1 MRLTDRTLRI
11 WAWALFILFMAAGWG
26 SALLLIANPES
37 GSDWGGD
44 GVFATLGFG
53 LMVTL
58 FPLVGALLIQSQP
71 RNRIGWVLVAI
82 GASWALTSV
91 GDMYA
96 AWALEL
102 HPGSLPGGEAVV
114 ALNSGLW
121 LPPILL
127 MGVYLILLFPD
138 GHLPSPRWRILAWGA
153 LVVGVCGFA
162 SITLYP
168 GPIDDVAIPVE
179 QNPLGVE
186 ALQPLFDVLFYI
198 VLPLIPLCVLAAA
211 VSAVLRYRRATG
223 VARLQMKWL
232 MAAGA
237 VVAVF
242 FATTMTMSLSNLFRT
257 PDGSDNAVQV
267 FFQTLSI
274 TAFGLIPIAI
284 GIAVTRHKL
293 YDIDVLI
300 SRALVIGTLG
310 VFVTALYV
318 GIVVGVGASIGQRQ
332 PSVWLSVLATALVAV
347 LFQPVRE
354 RVHRFANRLV
364 YGSRATPY
372 EVLSDFSVSMAGRY
386 TTAELLPR
394 MAQTVSECLG
404 GARVEVWLRTGQE
417 MARDVVWPAE
427 QPGDETAVRSV
438 PMAGEAVP
446 ALSADRVV
454 PVRHGEELLGLLV
467 VTKPPT
473 EPVTPVEDAML
484 GYVASQAGLVLR
496 NVRLVDDLRSSRER
510 LVTTQ
515 ADERRRL
522 ERNLHDGAQQSL
534 VSVALLLRMAA
545 GYDDPARLSAALTE
559 ASTQLQQAIAELREL
574 ARGIHPAILT
584 DRGLGPA
591 LTSLAERCP
600 VPVHLDNQVHRRL
613 PPRVEGTLYFVVAEA
628 LTNVARYSQAPEVY
642 VVVADENNSV
652 ELEVIDHG
660 VGGADQSSGS
670 GLLGLADRV
679 AVVDGTFVVDS
690 PPGRGTTISC
700 RVPVP
705 AAVVPEQTVREAIV
719 EPVS

>member
-1 MRLTDRTLRI
+1 
-11 WAWALFILFMAAGWG
+11 
-26 SALLLIANPES
+26 
-37 GSDWGGD
+37 
-44 GVFATLGFG
+44 
-53 LMVTL
+53 
-58 FPLVGALLIQSQP
+58 LVGALIIQRQP
-71 RNRIGWVLVAI
+71 RNRIGWLLCAI
-82 GASWALTSV
+82 GAIWVLGSL
-91 GDMYA
+91 GDLYA

-102 HPGSLPGGEAVV
+102 HPGSLPGGEVGV
-114 ALNSGLW
+114 ALNSAMW

-127 MGVYLILLFPD
+127 MGVVLILLFPD
-138 GHLPSPRWRILAWGA
+138 GHLPSRRWRFLPWATLAIGIFAMVTIA
-153 LVVGVCGFA
+153 LF
-162 SITLYP
+162 P
-168 GPIDDVAIPVE
+168 GPIEDVVVPVKD
-179 QNPLGVE
+179 NPIGVE
-186 ALQPLFDVLFYI
+186 ALGDWEGVLLAV
-198 VLPLIPLCVLAAA
+198 VLPLIPLAVLAAA
-211 VSAVLRYRRATG
+211 VASVLRYRGASG
-223 VARLQMKWL
+223 AARLQLKWL
-232 MAAGA
+232 MGAGSL
-237 VVAVF
+237 VAVL
-242 FATTMTMSLSNLFRT
+242 FALTMVVSMTDLSRT
-257 PDGSDNAVQV
+257 ADGSDGAVAS
-267 FFQTLSI
+267 FLQTVSI
-274 TAFGLIPIAI
+274 MSFGLIPIAI
-284 GIAVTRHKL
+284 GIAITRHKL
-293 YDIDVLI
+293 YDIDALI
-300 SRALVIGTLG
+300 SRALVVGALG

-364 YGSRATPY
+364 YGSRSTPY

-404 GARVEVWLRTGQE
+404 GARVEVWLRSGQE
-417 MARDVVWPAE
+417 MACDVVWPQPAE
-427 QPGDETAVRSV
+427 DEAEAGGQGI
-438 PMAGEAVP
+438 PMIGEAVP

-467 VTKPPT
+467 VTKAAT

-515 ADERRRL
+515 TDERRRL

-545 GYDDPARLSAALTE
+545 GYTDPARLSAALTE

-613 PPRVEGTLYFVVAEA
+613 PSRVEGTLYFVVAEA
-628 LTNVARYSQAPEVY
+628 LTNVARYSQAPEVF
-642 VVVADENNSV
+642 VTVTDEKHAVALQV
-652 ELEVIDHG
+652 TDHG
-660 VGGADQSSGS
+660 VGGADLASGS

-679 AVVDGTFVVDS
+679 AVVDGTFMVDS

-705 AAVVPEQTVREAIV
+705 AAVVPEQAVRETIV
-719 EPVS
+719 ETVS

>member
-1 MRLTDRTLRI
+1 MHWWSGR
-11 WAWALFILFMAAGWG
+11 
-26 SALLLIANPES
+26 SACS
-37 GSDWGGD
+37 S
-44 GVFATLGFG
+44 
-53 LMVTL
+53 
-58 FPLVGALLIQSQP
+58 
-71 RNRIGWVLVAI
+71 
-82 GASWALTSV
+82 
-91 GDMYA
+91 
-96 AWALEL
+96 
-102 HPGSLPGGEAVV
+102 
-114 ALNSGLW
+114 
-121 LPPILL
+121 
-127 MGVYLILLFPD
+127 
-138 GHLPSPRWRILAWGA
+138 PS
-153 LVVGVCGFA
+153 
-162 SITLYP
+162 
-168 GPIDDVAIPVE
+168 
-179 QNPLGVE
+179 
-186 ALQPLFDVLFYI
+186 
-198 VLPLIPLCVLAAA
+198 
-211 VSAVLRYRRATG
+211 
-223 VARLQMKWL
+223 
-232 MAAGA
+232 
-237 VVAVF
+237 
-242 FATTMTMSLSNLFRT
+242 
-257 PDGSDNAVQV
+257 
-267 FFQTLSI
+267 
-274 TAFGLIPIAI
+274 
-284 GIAVTRHKL
+284 
-293 YDIDVLI
+293 
-300 SRALVIGTLG
+300 
-310 VFVTALYV
+310 LYV
-318 GIVVGVGASIGQRQ
+318 GIVVGVGRSIGQRQ

-347 LFQPVRE
+347 LFQPARE
-354 RVHRFANRLV
+354 RVHRLANRLV
-364 YGSRATPY
+364 YGSRSTPY

-417 MARDVVWPAE
+417 MARDVVWPEE
-427 QPGDETAVRSV
+427 QPGDETAAVQSV
-438 PMAGEAVP
+438 PMVGEAVP

-467 VTKPPT
+467 VTKPAT

-600 VPVHLDNQVHRRL
+600 VPVHLDNRVLRRL

-642 VVVADENNSV
+642 VVVADENDSV
-652 ELEVIDHG
+652 TLEVIDHG
-660 VGGADQSSGS
+660 VGGADQSAGS

-690 PPGRGTTISC
+690 PPGKGTTISC

-705 AAVVPEQTVREAIV
+705 AAAVPEQTVRETV
-719 EPVS
+719 MEPVLMTGGSIRTFMIADVRGYTSYTQTYGDEAAGRLAAGFRRHHPGGGGGRVRHAARAAR

>member
-1 MRLTDRTLRI
+1 
-11 WAWALFILFMAAGWG
+11 MAAGWG
-26 SALLLIANPES
+26 GALLLIANPES
-37 GSDWGGD
+37 GTDWGSD
-44 GVFATLGFG
+44 GTLANLGFG

-71 RNRIGWVLVAI
+71 RNRIGWVLIAI
-82 GASWALTSV
+82 GASWAVTSV
-91 GDMYA
+91 LDMYA

-102 HPGSLPGGEAVV
+102 HPGSLPGGEVVV
-114 ALNSGLW
+114 ALNSALW

-138 GHLPSPRWRILAWGA
+138 GHAACPRRAGASLRGGPLAFGVWGFLA
-153 LVVGVCGFA
+153 IV
-162 SITLYP
+162 LYP
-168 GPIDDVAIPVE
+168 GPIDDVAIPLKE
-179 QNPLGVE
+179 NPIGVE
-186 ALQPLFDVLFYI
+186 ALQPVFDVMFWV
-198 VLPLIPLCVLAAA
+198 VLPMIPLAVLAAA

-223 VARLQMKWL
+223 VARLQLKWL

-242 FATTMTMSLSNLFRT
+242 FATTMTMSLSDLFRT
-257 PDGSDNAVQV
+257 PDGSDNGVQV

-274 TAFGLIPIAI
+274 TTFGLIPIAI

-293 YDIDVLI
+293 YDIDALI
-300 SRALVIGTLG
+300 SRALVVGALG
-310 VFVTALYV
+310 VFITALYV

-354 RVHRFANRLV
+354 RVHRLANRLV

-386 TTAELLPR
+386 TTKELLPR
-394 MAQTVSECLG
+394 MAQTLSECLG
-404 GARVEVWLRTGQE
+404 GARVEVWLRSGQE
-417 MARDVVWPAE
+417 MACDVVWP
-427 QPGDETAVRSV
+427 QPPEDVADTAGQRV
-438 PMAGEAVP
+438 PLVDEAVP

-467 VTKPPT
+467 VTKAAT

-484 GYVASQAGLVLR
+484 GHIASQAGLVLR
-496 NVRLVDDLRSSRER
+496 NRRLVDDLRSSRER

-515 ADERRRL
+515 TDERRRL

-534 VSVALLLRMAA
+534 VSVALLLRMANR
-545 GYDDPARLSAALTE
+545 YTDPARLSAALTE

-613 PPRVEGTLYFVVAEA
+613 PPRVEGTLYFVTAEA
-628 LTNVARYSQAPEVY
+628 LTNVARYSHAPEVF
-642 VVVADENNSV
+642 VTVAEKNHTV
-652 ELEVIDHG
+652 ALQVTDHG

-705 AAVVPEQTVREAIV
+705 AAVVPEQTVRETVV